1 MHDFDYDVMQK
12 KRIASGAAHRKR
24 GAKSKKCTL
33 PHDNLTQK
41 ELRALSGEVK
51 TYNIHQRLFWQ
62 QFKELPDDLAAEHIK
77 YLADTFGANQS
88 AIAEALGVCTAT
100 VRRYIQENGIKLKMR
115 RFAPTSE
122 WWKFLLCH
130 DEPVEENTV
139 DEEPV
144 PIVAVKHAVAEPKM
158 MAPAPAVAA
167 PPRMETAVDL
177 LPKKAPASVAFM
189 RGSLVLSGP
198 KGLVLQRL
206 FEVLPDTVA
215 VNVEF
220 TAEEA
225 CDQ

>member
-12 KRIASGAAHRKR
+12 KSIARGAAHRKR

-33 PHDNLTQK
+33 PHDNLTKK

-51 TYNIHQRLFWQ
+51 TYNIHQRLTWA

-77 YLADTFGANQS
+77 YLVDTFGANQS
-88 AIAEALGVCTAT
+88 AIAEALGVCTITA
-100 VRRYIQENGIKLKMR
+100 RRYIQEHGIQVKKR
-115 RFAPTSE
+115 VFVSTPE
-122 WWKFLLCH
+122 WETFMYGATLMSLMSGDDIKA
-130 DEPVEENTV
+130 
-139 DEEPV
+139 EEPV
-144 PIVAVKHAVAEPKM
+144 VEE
-158 MAPAPAVAA
+158 PAVA
-167 PPRMETAVDL
+167 ETAVDL
-177 LPKKAPASVAFM
+177 PKKAPTSVAFL

-206 FEVLPDTVA
+206 FEVLPDNVT

-225 CDQ
+225 

>member
-33 PHDNLTQK
+33 PHDNLTKK
-41 ELRALSGEVK
+41 ELKALSGEVK
-51 TYNIHQRLFWQ
+51 TYNIHQRLTWE
-62 QFKELPDDLAAEHIK
+62 QFKVLPDDLAAEHIK
-77 YLADTFGANQS
+77 YLVDTFGVNQS
-88 AIAEALGVCTAT
+88 AIGQALGVSHIT
-100 VRRYIQENGIKLKMR
+100 VSRYLKEHGIKLKMR
-115 RFAPTSE
+115 RFNPATPEWCAFLGGPVETEPAPVE
-122 WWKFLLCH
+122 ELAVAE
-130 DEPVEENTV
+130 EPVE
-139 DEEPV
+139 PK
-144 PIVAVKHAVAEPKM
+144 ASEPKM
-158 MAPAPAVAA
+158 MAPAVH
-167 PPRMETAVDL
+167 
-177 LPKKAPASVAFM
+177 SVAFL

-225 CDQ
+225 

>member
-12 KRIASGAAHRKR
+12 KSIARGAAHRKR

-33 PHDNLTQK
+33 PHENLTKK

-51 TYNIHQRLFWQ
+51 TYNIHERLTWA
-62 QFKELPDDLAAEHIK
+62 QFKALDDEVAAEHIA
-77 YLADTFGANQS
+77 YLVDTFGANIKYI
-88 AIAEALGVCTAT
+88 AIALGVSDIT
-100 VRRYIQENGIKLKMR
+100 VSKYLKEHGIKVKKSVFR
-115 RFAPTSE
+115 PTSE
-122 WWKFLLCH
+122 WLAFMSGGPRILTAAIG
-130 DEPVEENTV
+130 ETEEVVVEE
-139 DEEPV
+139 
-144 PIVAVKHAVAEPKM
+144 
-158 MAPAPAVAA
+158 PAV
-167 PPRMETAVDL
+167 D
-177 LPKKAPASVAFM
+177 LPKKAPASVQFL

-225 CDQ
+225 

>member
-51 TYNIHQRLFWQ
+51 TYKTHERLTWA
-62 QFKELPDDLAAEHIK
+62 QFKALPDDLAAEHIA
-77 YLADTFGANQS
+77 YLVDTFGANIG
-88 AIAEALGVCTAT
+88 AIAAALGVCYDS
-100 VRRYIQENGIKLKMR
+100 VFKYLKSKGIKLKKR
-115 RFAPTSE
+115 VFIETSE
-122 WWKFLLCH
+122 WLAFIGELVETKPA
-130 DEPVEENTV
+130 PVE
-139 DEEPV
+139 P
-144 PIVAVKHAVAEPKM
+144 AVAEELEAPAPKM
-158 MAPAPAVAA
+158 MAPAVH
-167 PPRMETAVDL
+167 
-177 LPKKAPASVAFM
+177 SVEFL
-189 RGSLVLSGP
+189 RGSLSLSGP

>member
-33 PHDNLTQK
+33 PHENLTKK
-41 ELRALSGEVK
+41 ELKALSGEVK
-51 TYNIHQRLFWQ
+51 TYNIHERLTWAK
-62 QFKELPDDLAAEHIK
+62 FKELDDDVAAEHIK
-77 YLADTFGANQS
+77 FLVDTFGVNQS
-88 AIAEALGVCTAT
+88 AIGQALGVSHIT
-100 VRRYIQENGIKLKMR
+100 VSRYLKEHGIKLKMR
-115 RFAPTSE
+115 RFNPATPEWCAFLGGAPLASGADIE
-122 WWKFLLCH
+122 AE
-130 DEPVEENTV
+130 EPVEAE
-139 DEEPV
+139 
-144 PIVAVKHAVAEPKM
+144 HAVAEPKM
-158 MAPAPAVAA
+158 MAPAVH
-167 PPRMETAVDL
+167 
-177 LPKKAPASVAFM
+177 SVEFL

-225 CDQ
+225 

>member
-12 KRIASGAAHRKR
+12 KRIASGAAHRKC

-33 PHDNLTQK
+33 PHDNLTKK

-51 TYNIHQRLFWQ
+51 TYNIHQRLAWA
-62 QFKELPDDLAAEHIK
+62 QFKELPDDLAAEHIA
-77 YLADTFGANQS
+77 YLVDTFGANIG
-88 AIAEALGVCTAT
+88 AIAAALGVCYDS
-100 VRRYIQENGIKLKMR
+100 VFKYLKSKGIKLKKRVFVTMPEWLA
-115 RFAPTSE
+115 FTGVLADKPAEPAPE
-122 WWKFLLCH
+122 
-130 DEPVEENTV
+130 EPVEPEAT
-139 DEEPV
+139 
-144 PIVAVKHAVAEPKM
+144 
-158 MAPAPAVAA
+158 APAVV
-167 PPRMETAVDL
+167 E
-177 LPKKAPASVAFM
+177 PKKAPASVAFM

-225 CDQ
+225 

>member
-33 PHDNLTQK
+33 PHDNLTKK

-51 TYNIHQRLFWQ
+51 TYNIHQRLTWA

-77 YLADTFGANQS
+77 YLVDTFGANIG
-88 AIAEALGVCTAT
+88 AIAAALGVCYDS
-100 VRRYIQENGIKLKMR
+100 VFKYLKSKGIKLKKR
-115 RFAPTSE
+115 VFIDTPE
-122 WWKFLLCH
+122 WLAFMG
-130 DEPVEENTV
+130 EPVETEPAPV
-139 DEEPV
+139 EEL
-144 PIVAVKHAVAEPKM
+144 AVAEETEAPAPKM
-158 MAPAPAVAA
+158 MAPAVH
-167 PPRMETAVDL
+167 
-177 LPKKAPASVAFM
+177 SVAFM

-225 CDQ
+225 